1 MRVNRGQAALALLCV
16 TGLIAGCGGSSSSSS
31 VSHIRTLNATTNGDY
46 LTVLVNGAATFGQ
59 QILTGVAPSYLY
71 INPGTSTFSYATFVD
86 GGATT
91 SNLPLNVNAYNTTAT
106 INSGVYY
113 TAYAIGRPDLVT
125 AITSLPLPYGAM
137 QTVVYPDTHSTPAS
151 GSVNVRFLNAAP
163 DANGTGAVD
172 FAIDGTKVA
181 DNVGFG
187 NMNTTTASFI
197 TTTQGPHTI
206 LVFKAG
212 TLNLISATN
221 LNLTFANQKS
231 ETLILQEPTAAP
243 IPAPATF
250 TYRIQQI
257 EDN

>member
-46 LTVLVNGAATFGQ
+46 VTVLVNGAATFGQ
-59 QILTGVAPSYLY
+59 QILTGVAPAYLF

-86 GGATT
+86 AGATT
-91 SNLPLNVNAYNTTAT
+91 SNLPTNVNAYNTTAT
-106 INSGVYY
+106 INSGVFY

-125 AITSLPLPYGAM
+125 TITSLPLPYGAM
-137 QTVVYPDTHSTPAS
+137 QTVVYPDTHNTPAS
-151 GSVNVRFLNAAP
+151 GSVNVRFLDAAP

-172 FAIDGTKVA
+172 FSIDGTKVA
-181 DNVGFG
+181 TNVSFG
-187 NMNTTTASFI
+187 QITSFI
-197 TTTQGPHTI
+197 TSTQGSHII
-206 LVFKAG
+206 LVTKAG

-243 IPAPATF
+243 IPAPTTF
-250 TYRIQQI
+250 TYQLQQI